1 MEKWSNV
8 NEYFFNIILE
18 LASIAEEQKKRT
30 EYLSKLAYIDEL
42 TGLFNR
48 KAYLEDL
55 VFYEKNNRE
64 ISLMV
69 IAMDVNGLKVV
80 NDDLGHMA
88 GDELIR
94 GAAQC
99 MNKIFGNYGNIY
111 RIGGDEFFAVIFVT
125 EECWHYLKESFQMMC
140 EAWEGDLVNNLS
152 ISMGAVSRRDFPDKN
167 MLELADVADRKM
179 YEAKERHYA
188 EMGIDRKGQ
197 HDAHKVLC
205 GLYSKIMKINL
216 TTDSYT
222 IIDIAEKEITQ
233 KICYYP
239 TISSW
244 MYGFGTSGY
253 VHKDDLKV
261 YMERMNLEYLKK
273 WFIDGHNFF
282 SVYYKR
288 LRDNG
293 RFGLSYVE
301 MIPAKDYS
309 KDNMSLFLYVKDLR
323 I

>member
-1 MEKWSNV
+1 MEKWSTID
-8 NEYFFNIILE
+8 EYLFNIIIKLT
-18 LASIAEEQKKRT
+18 SITEEQKKQT
-30 EYLSKLAYIDEL
+30 EYLTKLAYIDEL

-55 VFYEKNNRE
+55 AFYEKNNRE
-64 ISLMV
+64 SPLMV
-69 IAMDVNGLKVV
+69 IAMDVNGLKIV
-80 NDDLGHMA
+80 NDDLGHAA

-99 MNKIFGNYGNIY
+99 MNKIFGTYGNIY
-111 RIGGDEFFAVIFVT
+111 RIGGDEFCAIIFATKDCWRYLNEIFQII
-125 EECWHYLKESFQMMC
+125 CD
-140 EAWEGDLVNNLS
+140 AWQGDLVNNLS
-152 ISMGAVSRRDFPDKN
+152 ISMGGVSRRDFPDKTIW
-167 MLELADVADRKM
+167 ELAEIADERM

-197 HDAHKVLC
+197 YDAHKVLC
-205 GLYSKIMKINL
+205 GLYTKIMKINL
-216 TTDSYT
+216 TTDTYT

-233 KICYYP
+233 KICHYP

-253 VHKDDLKV
+253 VHKDDLKI
-261 YMERMNLEYLKK
+261 YMEQMNLEYLKK
-273 WFIDGHNFF
+273 WFIEGHNFF
-282 SVYYKR
+282 SIYYKR
-288 LRDNG
+288 LREKG

-301 MIPAKDYS
+301 MIPARDYT